1 MLIQG
6 TIWTTQFGGRN
17 KTEFPG
23 VDSGIVGS
31 PSAIAFDWLGRN
43 LFIGNKIASNLEV
56 IRVDGKVKH
65 RTIILANDGNK
76 TSVAKPKAICL
87 NPEEG

>member
-1 MLIQG
+1 M
-6 TIWTTQFGGRN
+6 
-17 KTEFPG
+17 
-23 VDSGIVGS
+23 DSGIVGS

-65 RTIILANDGNK
+65 RTVILANDGNK
-76 TSVAKPKAICL
+76 TSVAKPRSICL
-87 NPEEG
+87 DPAEGYAYFFVRLFFLNKSVLITI